1 MYKEYWHLKENPFEN
16 VIDFRFLYTS
26 PSFEECRSRLY
37 YAVSQRKTGA
47 VLIGTCG
54 IGKSMVRE
62 ALIKDLRKEGKYRVF
77 SIVYPTLNIG
87 QIVSEC
93 FYQLGETVESTRDK
107 PLLLHDFGNKLLAIN
122 EKGEHAVLIIDDAQ
136 LLDLNTLGELKLF
149 CNMHD
154 YNERQLL
161 SIILVGESLL
171 HTKLINMPS
180 LAQRLR
186 LMAKLEPLDQ
196 ELTGKYIAHRL
207 KVAGGSENIF
217 LPEAVEEIHKSSQGC
232 LREINSLCD
241 IALMIGVNET
251 VPRINADIIKRI
263 VSDVGNKAGE
273 IDIC

>member
-16 VIDFRFLYTS
+16 VIDFRFLYVS
-26 PSFEECRSRLY
+26 PSFEECRARLY

-47 VLIGTCG
+47 VLIGNCG
-54 IGKSMVRE
+54 MGKSMVRE
-62 ALIKDLRKEGKYRVF
+62 ALIKDLKKEGKYRIF

-87 QIVSEC
+87 QIISEC
-93 FYQLGETVESTRDK
+93 FFQMGENVESARDK

-122 EKGEHAVLIIDDAQ
+122 EKGEHSVLIIDDAQ
-136 LLDLNTLGELKLF
+136 LLDAGTLEELKLF

-161 SIILVGESLL
+161 SIILIGEALL

-186 LMAKLEPLDQ
+186 LIAKLEPLDQ
-196 ELTGKYIAHRL
+196 ESTGKYIAHRL
-207 KVAGGSENIF
+207 KVAGGAENIF
-217 LPEAVEEIHKSSQGC
+217 LPDAVEEIYKSSHGC

-241 IALMIGVNET
+241 IALLIGVNEK
-251 VPRINADIIKRI
+251 VPRINADVIQRII
-263 VSDVGNKAGE
+263 SDVGSKAGE
-273 IDIC
+273 KEI